1 MLGVGPSGSTGE
13 LVVSS
18 LGEGG
23 PKGGGHIGEDIL
35 RARLS
40 RQVLTMTDTILK
52 NGTIMQKNIARVIR
66 RVVIK
71 EKGSLL
77 LGAVSTESTRKMEG
91 PQSVNSTF
99 SESCMLEGLVLA
111 WLTSALM
118 PSAPRL
124 SAPSIATYFAPPL
137 IVFETFSLIDP

>member
-1 MLGVGPSGSTGE
+1 M
-13 LVVSS
+13 VSS
-18 LGEGG
+18 LREGG

-40 RQVLTMTDTILK
+40 RQCLIMTDIILK
-52 NGTIMQKNIARVIR
+52 NGTMMQKNNARVIR
-66 RVVIK
+66 RHVIM
-71 EKGSLL
+71 ERGSFV
-77 LGAVSTESTRKMEG
+77 LGAVSTESTRKMDG

-99 SESCMLEGLVLA
+99 SESCMLEGLLLA
-111 WLTSALM
+111 WFTNALM

-124 SAPSIATYFAPPL
+124 SAPPIATYLAPPL